1 MLFSFLSCF
10 GNDNASDRTVKHKK
24 TGRSLLLRSLP
35 VCMVFP
41 CLEVSTMFL
50 LKRLYQNIQM
60 CAYLSHFSYAKNYFN
75 FFVFMI

>member
-1 MLFSFLSCF
+1 MKLYLKLLMFTFIIADDCVNVNQIF
-10 GNDNASDRTVKHKK
+10 VKPM
-24 TGRSLLLRSLP
+24 RP
-35 VCMVFP
+35 QIP

-60 CAYLSHFSYAKNYFN
+60 CAYLSHFFYAKNYFN

>member
-1 MLFSFLSCF
+1 MKKQTST
-10 GNDNASDRTVKHKK
+10 ASHVPH
-24 TGRSLLLRSLP
+24 P
-35 VCMVFP
+35 PP

-60 CAYLSHFSYAKNYFN
+60 CAYLSHFFYAKNYFN